1 VVGPDPQAGD
11 RILADQLIALELS
24 ERSAGRWLTTT
35 ASALVVAS
43 LSLVVAAV
51 IFAINAG
58 ETATEVLAWVAG
70 GVALVALGLAVLGFL
85 SGGLEDRASERL
97 ERFAASGSSAEYLRA
112 AIGDLAQREKR
123 NGERAQWLRRS
134 ATALLVVVVL
144 GGAAAA
150 IDAIDDDDPPPEPP
164 RDGSSGEARQLSN
177 EELARRFRPILM
189 FDSNERWRPLD
200 VESFFAEHRHRGCN
214 VKEKADCP
222 VLSSAGDLANLGEND
237 VLRVNGRPSRAN
249 PGGFAGPDP
258 VCQSPPVLDCD
269 KGPTSRLYYHVKDGQ
284 DLTFIDY
291 WWYLRYNDASPG
303 TKWDHQSDWEGVVVA
318 VDPRGATPSFQWVGF
333 AAHEGVWRYLRD
345 ALRCDGR
352 STTGSCGVAGGLV
365 RDRVNVYVANG
376 THAAYPYPC
385 TSKSALP
392 LCHQNAR
399 KFGFALPETGFDG
412 RRPWGANDEA
422 DALIRF
428 PDAVPWLT
436 WAGRW
441 DVGQAV
447 KSPGRQG
454 RYEAPGSSTTGTCP
468 KDLCPDKRPPGY
480 EGPCF
485 KWFGPSSA
493 AVACVPSVAGK
504 STATDTGRFT
514 IARAHVGN
522 DQLIVDAIAP
532 TAASAPG
539 VAQVTGPYIAPD
551 EAIVVEG
558 QAPKTAELYVRTRD
572 GDDVVEARFTDLG
585 LERGGQAI
593 ARPATDDGALTV
605 SLTRP
610 GREPVLAKRPLVIS
624 ASD

>member
-1 VVGPDPQAGD
+1 
-11 RILADQLIALELS
+11 
-24 ERSAGRWLTTT
+24 
-35 ASALVVAS
+35 
-43 LSLVVAAV
+43 
-51 IFAINAG
+51 
-58 ETATEVLAWVAG
+58 
-70 GVALVALGLAVLGFL
+70 
-85 SGGLEDRASERL
+85 
-97 ERFAASGSSAEYLRA
+97 
-112 AIGDLAQREKR
+112 
-123 NGERAQWLRRS
+123 
-134 ATALLVVVVL
+134 
-144 GGAAAA
+144 
-150 IDAIDDDDPPPEPP
+150 
-164 RDGSSGEARQLSN
+164 
-177 EELARRFRPILM
+177 
-189 FDSNERWRPLD
+189 
-200 VESFFAEHRHRGCN
+200 
-214 VKEKADCP
+214 
-222 VLSSAGDLANLGEND
+222 VLSSAGDLANLGEKD
-237 VLRVNGRPSRAN
+237 VLRVNGLASRAN

-303 TKWDHQSDWEGVVVA
+303 SKWDHQSDWEGVVVA
-318 VDPRGATPSFQWVGF
+318 VDPRGTSPSFQWVGF
-333 AAHEGVWRYLRD
+333 AAHEGVWRYLRP

-352 STTGSCGVAGGLV
+352 SNTGSCGAAGGVV

-412 RRPWGANDEA
+412 RRPWGANDEV
-422 DALIRF
+422 DALLKF
-428 PDAVPWLT
+428 PEDAPWLT

-447 KSPGRQG
+447 RSPGRQG
-454 RYEAPGSSTTGTCP
+454 RYEAPGSSTNGTCP

-485 KWFGPSSA
+485 RWFGPSSA

-514 IARAHVGN
+514 IARAHVEGE
-522 DQLIVDAIAP
+522 QLIVDATAP

-539 VAQVTGPYIAPD
+539 VAQVTGPYIGPD
-551 EAIVVEG
+551 EAIVVNG
-558 QAPKTAELYVRTRD
+558 PAPDSAELYVRTRD

-593 ARPATDDGALTV
+593 ARPATRDGALTV
-605 SLTRP
+605 SLGRP
-610 GREPVLAKRPLVIS
+610 DGSQVLARRPVVLS